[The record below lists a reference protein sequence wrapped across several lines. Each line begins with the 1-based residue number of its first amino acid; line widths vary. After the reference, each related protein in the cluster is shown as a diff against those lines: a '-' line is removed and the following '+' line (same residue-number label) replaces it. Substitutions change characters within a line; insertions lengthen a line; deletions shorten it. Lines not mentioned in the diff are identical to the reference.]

1 MHIAIPRICVIRLK
15 VVNKQTDVE
24 TQYWRTDF
32 DIDEEINTADFL
44 GFRNDRMWT
53 GECQYTH
60 PTTTIQTHCNH
71 SHQQAT

>member
-44 GFRNDRMWT
+44 GFRNDRM
-53 GECQYTH
+53 
-60 PTTTIQTHCNH
+60 
-71 SHQQAT
+71 